1 MEAIA
6 KHRKIA
12 MSPRKARLVVDVV
25 RNMSVQ
31 QALGVLTQLPN
42 KAAPY
47 VSKLIRSAMANL
59 TYHNKDQKF
68 LKEYVYIAEIFVDG
82 GKVLKRIQPASRG
95 RAHPIRKPSCHV
107 TVKVKAGEKG
117 AVLVKE
123 EKAPHIAKKEEV
135 ETPAVEKKMDKS
147 VALKEE
153 TTKLQEAKAPKAKVT
168 KEVAEERK
176 EETITHTEKVEATT
190 AEKSVK
196 KTGSAKPKVTKE
208 PKATTIKASAPKK
221 GANKTAKSE
230 ESTEEKIAT
239 KDSTVKK

>member
-12 MSPRKARLVVDVV
+12 MSPRKARLVVDAV

-47 VSKLIRSAMANL
+47 VSKLVRSAMANL
-59 TYHNKDQKF
+59 TYKNKDQKF

-95 RAHPIRKPSCHV
+95 RAHPIRKPSCHI

-123 EKAPHIAKKEEV
+123 EEAPKIAKKTEV
-135 ETPAVEKKMDKS
+135 EAPVVEKKNVKAP
-147 VALKEE
+147 VAK
-153 TTKLQEAKAPKAKVT
+153 TVEAKEVKTPEAKVT
-168 KEVAEERK
+168 KSVAEKKKTTARTK
-176 EETITHTEKVEATT
+176 KVEDPAV
-190 AEKSVK
+190 AEKNVK
-196 KTGSAKPKVTKE
+196 KATPAKPKVTKE
-208 PKATTIKASAPKK
+208 PKVVKESAPKK
-221 GANKTAKSE
+221 SVKKVAKSE
-230 ESTEEKIAT
+230 ESVEGKDAA